1 LLPPVSKE
9 LVEST
14 GVELLVLVPPVVPPV
29 EVESSLLVVV
39 LVVVVLVVLLPSLPP
54 VDVDDSLD
62 SDTAQ
67 EDKKRIDD
75 MAIMVLLSNECL
87 INTRYLLYI
96 PR

>member
-1 LLPPVSKE
+1 
-9 LVEST
+9 VEST
-14 GVELLVLVPPVVPPV
+14 EVEVLVLVPPVVPPV
-29 EVESSLLVVV
+29 EVESSLVVVV
-39 LVVVVLVVLLPSLPP
+39 LVVVVEVVLLPSVHP
-54 VDVDDSLD
+54 VETDDVLV

-75 MAIMVLLSNECL
+75 MAMIVLVSNECL